1 LAEHILLKERVCL
14 KIEGTQLPEMQ
25 ALFREEARLLW
36 NLSHESLPGVK
47 DYLETT
53 IGGDFIQ
60 CIVMSYVEG
69 VNLQDEVDKHGF
81 IDDEHICWIMQRILL
96 ALNYLHFHQ
105 VVHCDIKPAN
115 IIINKPVHL
124 ATLVDFGLSM
134 ARPEQFS
141 RAHGGTEFF
150 MPPEFPLGKPP
161 IPQSDMYSLG
171 MTAIFL
177 AGGDIGSGNPP
188 ADMHPDL
195 RSFFGRMVRRD
206 PTARPGSAVELHQ
219 ELSILRQKIFGRCST
234 QEEFK
239 YRK

>member
-1 LAEHILLKERVCL
+1 MELLDGEDLTKHCAKETL
-14 KIEGTQLPEMQ
+14 LPVPQ
-25 ALFREEARLLW
+25 AVEFTAMVADAL
-36 NLSHESLPGVK
+36 
-47 DYLETT
+47 DYAHKQ
-53 IGGDFIQ
+53 G
-60 CIVMSYVEG
+60 IV
-69 VNLQDEVDKHGF
+69 H
-81 IDDEHICWIMQRILL
+81 R
-96 ALNYLHFHQ
+96 
-105 VVHCDIKPAN
+105 DIKPAN